1 MPVRVAAHAFGAGQ
15 PARDLVALSDHAVFV
30 EDVLIPVRH
39 LVNGDTVQQVEV
51 DAITYYH
58 IETERHELVL
68 AEGLAT
74 ETYFET
80 GKSGGF
86 REWRPSRQIHPD
98 FGRRSDH
105 HYLMWETFGCAP
117 LRVAGEE
124 VERARL
130 LSRVRPRRSAGTA
143 RMLRGTGSAGP
154 RDRVTDAPRSS
165 ASRACSTRSITFSTD
180 STCWRPAS
188 TRWDISA
195 DTAGASTAGP
205 TRISIRAGMSNTIR
219 KRSS

>member
-1 MPVRVAAHAFGAGQ
+1 MWAGHREVDCRRHPEPEKIMPVRVAAHAFGAGQ
-15 PARDLVALSDHAVFV
+15 PARDLWLSPDHAVFV
-30 EDVLIPVRH
+30 ENVLIPIRH
-39 LVNGDTVQQVEV
+39 LVNGVTVQQVEV

-74 ETYFET
+74 ETYLET
-80 GKSGGF
+80 GNRAAFANGD
-86 REWRPSRQIHPD
+86 RVAQIHPD

-130 LSRVRPRRSAGTA
+130 TLSRQAETLRR
-143 RMLRGTGSAGP
+143 
-154 RDRVTDAPRSS
+154 D
-165 ASRACSTRSITFSTD
+165 
-180 STCWRPAS
+180 
-188 TRWDISA
+188 SA
-195 DTAGASTAGP
+195 DVADG
-205 TRISIRAGMSNTIR
+205 TRRAA
-219 KRSS
+219 